1 LNLYSRKFI
10 ALTCCVL
17 AVSFSVA
24 QPITGVWKGSAGNH
38 KVELKIIKS
47 GDSLAG
53 TAYYYSSANNYKRYS
68 IKGYFDPK
76 SNDAIWWDDVL
87 IEDKSK
93 TGALK
98 EMAAKPL
105 MSIADF
111 NCPGEDEL
119 RLDGNSFLRD
129 EKKKLPG
136 TLNLQKKSSPL
147 FPDEWDWV
155 ITNYTAGTSD
165 PYIIDSVAKLSTEPH
180 DVAEVKKAAPQK
192 AVTHK
197 REQNVTNNMFTTPQ
211 KVEEKK
217 VPVMG
222 LTPEEKFT
230 SRTKILQQVIPITG
244 DSIEL
249 RFYDNGEI
257 DGDSIALFMNNKLIF
272 KHVLI
277 TDKAYTVKFAIK
289 DLEEDNEAV
298 MVAENLGSIP
308 PNTSL
313 MIAIV
318 DNKRYEAH
326 LYANENSSALI
337 RFIKETK
344 SQMPGK

>member
-1 LNLYSRKFI
+1 MNLLSRKFI
-10 ALTCCVL
+10 ALASGVL
-17 AVSFSVA
+17 AVSFSMA
-24 QPITGVWKGSAGNH
+24 QPITGVWKGSTGNH

-53 TAYYYSSANNYKRYS
+53 TAYYYSSENNYKRYS

-93 TGALK
+93 TGSLK
-98 EMAAKPL
+98 EIAAKPL

-136 TLNLQKKSSPL
+136 TLNLQKIGSPL

-155 ITNYTAGTSD
+155 IANYTVGAND
-165 PYIIDSVAKLSTEPH
+165 PFTIDSIAKLSTQPH
-180 DVAEVKKAAPQK
+180 DVAEVKRITPQK

-197 REQNVTNNMFTTPQ
+197 REQAVTNTIFTSQP

-217 VPVMG
+217 IPVRE

-230 SRTKILQQVIPITG
+230 SRTKILQQVIPVKG

-272 KHVLI
+272 KHVMI
-277 TDKAYTVKFAIK
+277 TDQAYTVKFAVK

-298 MVAENLGSIP
+298 MVAENLGSFHP
-308 PNTSL
+308 TQ
-313 MIAIV
+313 
-318 DNKRYEAH
+318 H
-326 LYANENSSALI
+326 
-337 RFIKETK
+337 
-344 SQMPGK
+344 

>member
-1 LNLYSRKFI
+1 MNLFSRKFI
-10 ALTCCVL
+10 ALASGIL
-17 AVSFSVA
+17 AVSFSMA
-24 QPITGVWKGSAGNH
+24 QPITGVWKGNIGNH
-38 KVELKIIKS
+38 KMEVKIIKS
-47 GDSLAG
+47 GDSLTG

-98 EMAAKPL
+98 EAAAKPL

-136 TLNLQKKSSPL
+136 TLNLQKKGSPI

-155 ITNYTAGTSD
+155 IANYTIGAND
-165 PYIIDSVAKLSTEPH
+165 PFTIDSIAKLSTEPH
-180 DVAEVKKAAPQK
+180 DVAEVKKATPQK

-197 REQNVTNNMFTTPQ
+197 REQAVTNTIFTSQP

-217 VPVMG
+217 IPVEE

-230 SRTKILQQVIPITG
+230 SRTKILQQVIPIKG

-272 KHVLI
+272 KHVMI
-277 TDKAYTVKFAIK
+277 TDRAYTVKFAVK

-313 MIAIV
+313 MVAIV
-318 DNKRYEAH
+318 GDKRYEAH

-344 SQMPGK
+344 ANAK